1 MQRNGSSQ
9 LVSGL
14 APNPYLT
21 GRSPYTPP
29 PPLNVSHNRQVL
41 PSPYSNDSRT
51 SLDGLMA
58 PSPREEQGN
67 FEKSEPSYKQRFLPF
82 RNTPSPGSPVISSPT
97 TESRQQLLGS
107 SLRRDSTY
115 DEYRKSTPIE
125 DNDALLVNGSASVNR
140 RADAQSKP
148 NQKDQPSVSRKSIT
162 KRLAPGS
169 RIDSLPPSNQTTPRH
184 QQPDVSLNDDT
195 LLYDQSFREMAKSA
209 ERFQS
214 GKGSPPKASKVMT
227 PAQFELYRKQQELS
241 RSRSNASKSE
251 DSDEGDRYS
260 DDDEEAQKQLVKQR
274 RKQEAH
280 LAVYRQQMMKVTGE
294 QPSKLDL
301 RPGLDGNSTSTP
313 NLTTQRSNQN
323 LRADIPATN
332 GKNSDDEDE
341 DIPLGILAAHGFPS
355 KDRRPTELGRP
366 VSNIQYT
373 SESYPPPPA
382 SIAGS
387 VAGGGSRGP
396 LPPFARNL
404 PKDPYYGASI
414 VNPTNRESLAFG
426 SGGGSV
432 GGSQSPSTHPG
443 GLVGVIASEER
454 ARAMRRGSPNAQGGY
469 GFPGTGLPLPP
480 SMSPPGML
488 SPGDQAQLQM
498 SQMTQMM
505 QMQAQWMQQMQQMQQ
520 MMAMQGIQPS
530 QAPPQMPPMP
540 QMPMMQPGFMSPPG
554 GSLQVPQ
561 IQMQRP
567 ISMDGQPPQ
576 LGHSSSQQQQRAMS
590 MLNPDMVSQWNQK
603 PGSRMSVAPSFTMSG
618 SVGPGPG
625 YVPSI
630 APSERSN
637 VGQPSRYRPVS
648 IAPMDEAPRNK
659 SRASTMS
666 GATALKAWDIN
677 ENRKSG
683 GLEVPRQSVRA
694 VKKGS
699 DDDDDEGWEEM
710 KRKREEKKT
719 LKGKK
724 STDRLGPLGDI
735 FYPGT

>member
-1 MQRNGSSQ
+1 
-9 LVSGL
+9 
-14 APNPYLT
+14 
-21 GRSPYTPP
+21 
-29 PPLNVSHNRQVL
+29 
-41 PSPYSNDSRT
+41 
-51 SLDGLMA
+51 MA
-58 PSPREEQGN
+58 TSPREEHGN
-67 FEKSEPSYKQRFLPF
+67 FEKTEPSYKQRFLPF
-82 RNTPSPGSPVISSPT
+82 RDTPSPGSPVVSSPT

-107 SLRRDSTY
+107 SLKRDSTY
-115 DEYRKSTPIE
+115 DEYRKSTQIE
-125 DNDALLVNGSASVNR
+125 DTDALLVNGAASASR
-140 RADAQSKP
+140 RADAQPKP
-148 NQKDQPSVSRKSIT
+148 YQKDQPSVSRKPIS
-162 KRLAPGS
+162 KRQAPGP
-169 RIDSLPPSNQTTPRH
+169 RIDSLSPSIQRIPRP

-195 LLYDQSFREMAKSA
+195 LLYDQSFREMANSA

-214 GKGSPPKASKVMT
+214 GKGSPPKPSKVMT
-227 PAQFELYRKQQELS
+227 PAQFELYRKQQDMS

-251 DSDEGDRYS
+251 ESDESDRYS
-260 DDDEEAQKQLVKQR
+260 DDDEQRQKQLIKQR

-294 QPSKLDL
+294 QPSKPDL
-301 RPGLDGNSTSTP
+301 RPGLDRHNMSTP
-313 NLTTQRSNQN
+313 NLTARKSDLS
-323 LRADIPATN
+323 LRADTPATN
-332 GKNSDDEDE
+332 GKNSDEEDE

-382 SIAGS
+382 SLAGS
-387 VAGGGSRGP
+387 VAGGGPRGT

-432 GGSQSPSTHPG
+432 YGGSQSPSTHPG

-454 ARAMRRGSPNAQGGY
+454 ARAMRRGSPNTQGSY
-469 GFPGTGLPLPP
+469 GLPGTGLPLPP

-498 SQMTQMM
+498 SQQWSQMM
-505 QMQAQWMQQMQQMQQ
+505 QVQVQWMQQMQQQ
-520 MMAMQGIQPS
+520 MAAMQGMQPG
-530 QAPPQMPPMP
+530 QAQPQMPSML
-540 QMPMMQPGFMSPPG
+540 QMPMKQPGFMSPPG
-554 GSLQVPQ
+554 GGLQVPQ

-567 ISMDGQPPQ
+567 ISMGGQPPQ
-576 LGHSSSQQQQRAMS
+576 FGQPSPQQQQRAMS
-590 MLNPDMVSQWNQK
+590 MLNPDMASQWNQN
-603 PGSRMSVAPSFTMSG
+603 PGSRMSVAPSVMMSG
-618 SVGPGPG
+618 AIGPGPG
-625 YVPSI
+625 YIPSI

-648 IAPMDEAPRNK
+648 IAPADEAPRNK

-666 GATALKAWDIN
+666 GATALKAWDTN
-677 ENRKSG
+677 GNRKSG

-694 VKKGS
+694 VTRES

-710 KRKREEKKT
+710 KRKREEKKM

-724 STDRLGPLGDI
+724 STDKLGPLGAI